1 MNLTETIEAKIL
13 SKEIALN
20 MIKVWQLKSDKIVFT
35 NGCFDLLHRGHITY
49 LSQASELGNKMIVGI
64 NSDASVK
71 TLGKGENRPVVSE
84 KDRAFVLAGLGFIDA
99 IVIFDEATPK
109 DLIEFLK
116 PDVLVKGGDY
126 DADEKNSSSKKYI
139 VGREAVLNNGGKVI
153 TIPTVEG
160 YSTTG
165 ILAKI

>member
-1 MNLTETIEAKIL
+1 MSHLSSIENKIVD
-13 SKEIALN
+13 KEQAAML
-20 MIKVWQLKSDKIVFT
+20 IKVWKVKNDKIVFT

-49 LSQASELGNKMIVGI
+49 LAKAAEEGNRLIVGI

-71 TLGKGENRPVVSE
+71 SLEKGKERPLTKE
-84 KDRAFVLAGLGFIDA
+84 MDRAFVLAGLTFVDA
-99 IVIFDEATPK
+99 IVIFNENTPK
-109 DLIEFLK
+109 ELIDFLQ

-126 DADEKNSSSKKYI
+126 DAEEKDPSSKKYI
-139 VGREAVLNNGGKVI
+139 VGRETVLNKGGKVI

-165 ILAKI
+165 ILNRI

>member
-1 MNLTETIEAKIL
+1 MMRLQSIENKVL
-13 SKEIALN
+13 EKEKAAML
-20 MIKVWQLKSDKIVFT
+20 IKVWRLKGDKIVFT

-49 LSQASELGNKMIVGI
+49 LAKAAEEGNRLVVGI

-71 TLGKGENRPVVSE
+71 TLEKGKNRPVTAE
-84 KDRAFVLAGLGFIDA
+84 QNRAFVLAGLGFVDA
-99 IVIFDEATPK
+99 VIIFSENTPK
-109 DLIEFLK
+109 ELIEFLQ

-126 DADEKNSSSKKYI
+126 DADEKDSSSKKYI
-139 VGREAVLNNGGKVI
+139 VGRETVLKKGGKVI

-160 YSTTG
+160 FSTTT

>member
-1 MNLTETIEAKIL
+1 MSHLSSIENKIID
-13 SKEIALN
+13 KEKASLL
-20 MIKVWQLKSDKIVFT
+20 MKVWGLKGDKIVFT

-49 LSQASELGNKMIVGI
+49 LSQAAQEGNRLIVGI

-71 TLGKGENRPVVSE
+71 SLEKGKERPVTKE
-84 KDRAFVLAGLGFIDA
+84 LDRAFVLAGLGFIDA
-99 IVIFDEATPK
+99 IIIFNENTPK
-109 DLIEFLK
+109 ELIDFLQ

-126 DADEKNSSSKKYI
+126 DAEEKNSSSKKYI
-139 VGREAVLNNGGKVI
+139 VGREIVLNKGGKVI

>member
-1 MNLTETIEAKIL
+1 MSLKETIEAKIL
-13 SKEIALN
+13 SKEHALN

-35 NGCFDLLHRGHITY
+35 NGVFDLLHRGHITY
-49 LSQASELGNKMIVGI
+49 LSQAAEEGNKLIVGI

-71 TLGKGENRPVVSE
+71 ILGKGENRPVVSE
-84 KDRAFVLAGLGFIDA
+84 NDRAFVLASVGFVDA
-99 IVIFDEATPK
+99 VVIFDEATPK
-109 DLIEFLK
+109 ELIEFLM

-126 DADEKNSSSKKYI
+126 NADEKDSKSKKYI

-165 ILAKI
+165 ILARV

>member
-1 MNLTETIEAKIL
+1 MSLKEKIENKIL
-13 SKEIALN
+13 SKEHALN
-20 MIKVWQLKSDKIVFT
+20 MMKVWQLKSDKIVFT
-35 NGCFDLLHRGHITY
+35 NGVFDLLHRGHITY
-49 LSQASELGNKMIVGI
+49 LAEAASLGNKIIVGI

-71 TLGKGENRPVVSE
+71 TLGKGDDRPVVSE
-84 KDRAFVLAGLGFIDA
+84 RDRAFVLASVGFIDA
-99 IVIFDEATPK
+99 IVIFNESTPK
-109 DLIEFLK
+109 ELIEFLK

-126 DADEKNSSSKKYI
+126 DADEKDASSKKYI
-139 VGREAVLNNGGKVI
+139 VGREAVIKNGGKVI

>member
-1 MNLTETIEAKIL
+1 MSLKETIENKIL
-13 SKEIALN
+13 SKEHALN
-20 MIKVWQLKSDKIVFT
+20 MIKVWQLKNDKIVFT
-35 NGCFDLLHRGHITY
+35 NGVFDLLHRGHITY
-49 LSQASELGNKMIVGI
+49 LAEAASLGNKLIVGI
-64 NSDASVK
+64 NSDSSVK
-71 TLGKGENRPVVSE
+71 TLGKGNNRPVVGE
-84 KDRAFVLAGLGFIDA
+84 KDRAFVLAAVGFIDA
-99 IVIFDEATPK
+99 VVIFDETTPRE
-109 DLIEFLK
+109 LIEFLK

-126 DADEKNSSSKKYI
+126 DADEKDSSSKKYI

>member
-1 MNLTETIEAKIL
+1 MSHLSSIENKIIE
-13 SKEIALN
+13 KEKAAML
-20 MIKVWQLKSDKIVFT
+20 MKVWGLKGDKIVFT

-49 LSQASELGNKMIVGI
+49 LSQAAQEGNRLIVGI

-71 TLGKGENRPVVSE
+71 SLEKGKERPVTKE
-84 KDRAFVLAGLGFIDA
+84 LDRAFVLAGLGFIDA
-99 IVIFDEATPK
+99 IIIFNENTPK
-109 DLIEFLK
+109 ELIEFLQ

-139 VGREAVLNNGGKVI
+139 VGREIVINKGGKVI

-165 ILAKI
+165 ILGRI

>member
-1 MNLTETIEAKIL
+1 MMRLQSIENKIAD
-13 SKEIALN
+13 KEKTAMLL
-20 MIKVWQLKSDKIVFT
+20 KVWRLKGDKIVFT

-49 LSQASELGNKMIVGI
+49 LAKAAEEGNRLVVGI

-71 TLGKGENRPVVSE
+71 TLEKGKNRPVTSE
-84 KDRAFVLAGLGFIDA
+84 NDRAFVLAGLGFVDA
-99 IVIFDEATPK
+99 VVIFNESTPK
-109 DLIEFLK
+109 ELIDFLQ

-126 DADEKNSSSKKYI
+126 DAEEKDATSKKFI
-139 VGREAVLNNGGKVI
+139 VGRESVLKNGGKVI